1 MVNRLGVF
9 VIAIFSCGSASADV
23 GLILNESTGK
33 GVSGLTSAG
42 HSSVYLSNIC
52 PASPVKLRLCEPGEQ
67 GSVLSNYTNFGEAK
81 SFEWNIAPVN
91 VFLYGVENA
100 TDAPLYGSPQLLK
113 LLQAQYREKRL
124 ASLCPEQ
131 TCGDPAA
138 VAHWRDMVG
147 GTFVREVYIF
157 RAKTTPEQ
165 DAALVAEFNA
175 LPNDNHYNGVTR
187 NCADFARSVVNRY
200 FPDAAKPDHLNDFGM
215 TSPKAIA
222 KSFTHYGEARP
233 ELMFAVERF
242 DQLPGP
248 IHRSSPCRKGTEVSF
263 RLKKWLIP
271 LLLSESHELPFFVA
285 AYALTGRFNPDT
297 EVKKHPAEE
306 EVTSTVDWQN
316 YRNQFQEILNTAI
329 RDGVFSS
336 DREVK
341 SYFKELDRTG
351 TAQLDELGRPVLEVE
366 GRRVGLSR
374 DNILGPDSDPLIAYR
389 IMLARIQA
397 VLDSPATRR
406 ENDTNFDKDW
416 DTLTRLR
423 ERTAPASN

>member
-1 MVNRLGVF
+1 
-9 VIAIFSCGSASADV
+9 
-23 GLILNESTGK
+23 
-33 GVSGLTSAG
+33 
-42 HSSVYLSNIC
+42 
-52 PASPVKLRLCEPGEQ
+52 
-67 GSVLSNYTNFGEAK
+67 
-81 SFEWNIAPVN
+81 
-91 VFLYGVENA
+91 
-100 TDAPLYGSPQLLK
+100 
-113 LLQAQYREKRL
+113 
-124 ASLCPEQ
+124 
-131 TCGDPAA
+131 
-138 VAHWRDMVG
+138 MVG